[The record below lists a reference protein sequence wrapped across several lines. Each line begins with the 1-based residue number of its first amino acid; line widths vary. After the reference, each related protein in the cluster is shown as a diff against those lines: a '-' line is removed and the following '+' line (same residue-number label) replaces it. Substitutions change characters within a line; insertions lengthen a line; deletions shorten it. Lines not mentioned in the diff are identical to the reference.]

1 MRKKTMKNFCFAV
14 TACLLLAGLFFS
26 CTPNQNVKDQK
37 EVAEASKTLGEA
49 YLREGNFRAALRE
62 FKKAENINADDYFLQ
77 DDLGLAYYYL
87 KQYDLAIQ
95 QFKKALAIKDNYA
108 PARNNLGNA
117 YAQKEEWDK
126 AIEQYKI
133 VISDLLYAT
142 PQYPYSNLGVA
153 YYHKKEYEQSEKYY
167 LQALKI
173 KPDFVRALYGLA
185 KTYIAMGKTSEAI
198 EKLEKA
204 AQLAPESA
212 AVQFELARACSL
224 KGDYRKAY
232 AAYVR
237 VVQLDPDS
245 PMADQALREAERI
258 KPLL

>member
-1 MRKKTMKNFCFAV
+1 MKNFCSIAIVCF
-14 TACLLLAGLFFS
+14 LLAGVFFS
-26 CTPNQNVKDQK
+26 CTPKQSVKAQK

-49 YLREGNFRAALRE
+49 YLREGKFRAALKE
-62 FKKAENINADDYFLQ
+62 FKKAEDIIADDYFLQ

-87 KQYDLAIQ
+87 KEYDLAIVH
-95 QFKKALAIKDNYA
+95 FKKALAIKDNYA

-117 YAQKEEWDK
+117 YAQKKEWEK

-133 VISDLLYAT
+133 VISDLLYVT
-142 PQYPYSNLGVA
+142 PQFPYSNLGVA
-153 YYHKKEYEQSEKYY
+153 YYHKKEYELSEKYY
-167 LQALKI
+167 LQALKV

-185 KTYIAMGKTSEAI
+185 KTYLAMGKPSDAT

-204 AQLAPESA
+204 VQLAPEA
-212 AVQFELARACSL
+212 AAIHFELAQAYSMQEEF
-224 KGDYRKAY
+224 RKAY

-245 PMADQALREAERI
+245 PLADQALRAAERI
-258 KPLL
+258 KP

>member
-1 MRKKTMKNFCFAV
+1 MKNIWRVGTVCFLMVSLIFAC
-14 TACLLLAGLFFS
+14 TAKE
-26 CTPNQNVKDQK
+26 NVEERR

-49 YLREGNFRAALRE
+49 YLREGNFRAALKE
-62 FKKAENINADDYFLQ
+62 FKKAEEISAGDYFLQ

-87 KQYDLAIQ
+87 KQYDLAIRH
-95 QFKKALAIKDNYA
+95 FRNALAIKDDYA

-117 YAQKEEWDK
+117 YAQKKEWDQ

-153 YYHKKEYEQSEKYY
+153 YYHKKQYALSEKYY
-167 LQALKI
+167 LDALEV
-173 KPDFVRALYGLA
+173 KPNFVRALYGLA
-185 KTYIAMGKTSEAI
+185 KTYMATGKVAEAI

-204 AQLAPESA
+204 VESAPESA
-212 AVQFELARACSL
+212 PVHFDLARAYSL
-224 KGDYRKAY
+224 KGDFRMAY
-232 AAYVR
+232 AAYLR
-237 VVQLDPDS
+237 VVQLNPDS
-245 PMADQALREAERI
+245 PLADQALREAQRI